1 MKFRLFYIYS
11 ALLSLMF
18 GGYGVGDTFTNKT
31 TGQILHGYLANGVK
45 DGNSIA
51 YTVQKGRVSVKPVEW
66 DITTDRIGRKLKVII
81 IGLEGELSLQIM
93 VESLESAISRA
104 ADDGPLFVVLEMNSP
119 GGRAEY
125 VERICDKL
133 IRMDYCPV
141 VAFIKTGAYGG
152 AVSGTAAIAMA
163 CDKIFMS
170 ADTTIGS
177 ASIIDPS
184 RAYFSEKL
192 SVAWQEYMGTLA
204 RSKGRPELLAR
215 AMVDKDIEVVEV
227 FSEAGREFL
236 ESSQVEPNQV
246 VIRTWSSSGSLL
258 TMTAAEAVASGIA
271 EATAADRVEVLRKL
285 NAAGVEIEIDDSV
298 GEAVRTFRKAR
309 LKFARLRNA
318 LDGNIRRIE
327 RTDNL
332 EEAITLLREIKDD
345 YKSLLLLAK
354 RYPDLYLDVELIE
367 EQLDSAKDYYQ
378 KAKVKKRTLT
388 GDANEKPNVSH

>member
-1 MKFRLFYIYS
+1 MKFRLFYISSLLVLIISSYS
-11 ALLSLMF
+11 SC
-18 GGYGVGDTFTNKT
+18 DTFTNKT
-31 TGQILHGYLANGVK
+31 TGQNLHGYLTSEIE
-45 DGNSIA
+45 DGNSII
-51 YTVQKGRVSVKPVEW
+51 YTVEKGRFSIKPVEW

-141 VAFIKTGAYGG
+141 VAFVKTGAYGG

-215 AMVDKDIEVVEV
+215 AMVDKNMEVVEV
-227 FSEAGREFL
+227 FSESGRAFL

-246 VIRTWSSSGSLL
+246 VIRTWSQAGSLL

-271 EATAADRVEVLRKL
+271 ESTTADRVEVLRKL

-298 GEAVRTFRKAR
+298 GEAVRTFRKAK
-309 LKFARLRNA
+309 LKFARLRNT
-318 LDGNIRRIE
+318 LDGNIRQIE

-332 EEAITLLREIKDD
+332 EEAITLLREIRDD

-367 EQLDSAKDYYQ
+367 EQLDSAKDYYN
-378 KAKVKKRTLT
+378 KAKVKKRTLS
-388 GDANEKPNVSH
+388 GDANEKPSSNH